1 MKKHTLTLILILF
14 AFVGFGQ
21 YTLFNE
27 SVGTT
32 APNNPPYPSVTVYTG
47 WITSLTFGATISAS
61 PLMSESDVRTTTVS
75 TGYTGASGGSN
86 VFITNTIGKN
96 FQISSISTI
105 GKFNLK
111 LSFGALKST
120 TPSNMSELILEFSTN
135 GTTYTSLTIPVQPT
149 GPGTA
154 VWRLIPPISLP
165 SSADNISNLRL
176 RWRQTSTTP
185 QFRID
190 DIKLT
195 YETALPIELTE
206 FTGTEHSE
214 YNVLKW
220 QTASEH
226 NNSHF
231 MLERSV
237 TGNYTDKDV
246 INVTNG
252 AGNSTQLL
260 DYNFVDMDVPKTINY
275 YRLTQIDYDGNFK
288 QYGPISID
296 NRLTKPIVKYVN
308 SLGQEVNENEKGLII
323 LIYEDGT
330 TEKVVR

>member
-1 MKKHTLTLILILF
+1 MKKHILTLILILF
-14 AFVGFGQ
+14 TFVGFGQ

-32 APNNPPYPSVTVYTG
+32 ATGNPLVTAYVG
-47 WITSLTFGATISAS
+47 WNTVLTFGATISAS
-61 PLMSESDVRTTTVS
+61 PVMSAADVRLNPTS
-75 TGYTGASGGSN
+75 TGYVGSTGGNN
-86 VFITNTIGKN
+86 VFFTSTIGKN

-105 GKFNLK
+105 DKFNLK
-111 LSFGALKST
+111 LSFGAFKST
-120 TPSNMSELILEFSTN
+120 TASNMSELILEFSTN
-135 GTTYTSLTIPVQPT
+135 GTTYTTLNIPSQPT
-149 GPGTA
+149 GTGTA

-206 FTGTEHSE
+206 FTGTEYSE

-220 QTASEH
+220 QTSSEH
-226 NNSHF
+226 NNSHYI
-231 MLERSV
+231 LERSS
-237 TGNYTDKDV
+237 TGDYTEKDV
-246 INVTNG
+246 INVVNG

-260 DYNFVDMDVPKTINY
+260 DYNFVDTDAPETINY
-275 YRLTQIDYDGNFK
+275 YRLTQVDYDGNFK

-296 NRLTKPIVKYVN
+296 NRVTRNIPKYFN
-308 SLGQEVNENEKGLII
+308 IMGQEVNEYETGLII
-323 LIYEDGT
+323 LRYEDGT
-330 TEKVVR
+330 VEKVIR